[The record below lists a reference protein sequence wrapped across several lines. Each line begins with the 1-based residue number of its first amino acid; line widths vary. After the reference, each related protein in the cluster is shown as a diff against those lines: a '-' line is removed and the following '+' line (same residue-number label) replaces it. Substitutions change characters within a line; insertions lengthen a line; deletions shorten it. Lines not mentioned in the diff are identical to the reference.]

1 MSVLNDIV
9 NQASIRD
16 LLDYYGIE
24 QNKSTGN
31 YLCPFHND
39 HNASLSVT
47 KDDKHWQCMTCGA
60 SGNVV
65 DHVEVGKN
73 IKIAVVKISN
83 DNGYKKLLLDII
95 YINCQFVNDLSTK
108 FF

>member
-1 MSVLNDIV
+1 MKVEEHKPVVNDGPKV
-9 NQASIRD
+9 GRND
-16 LLDYYGIE
+16 P
-24 QNKSTGN
+24 
-31 YLCPFHND
+31 CP
-39 HNASLSVT
+39 
-47 KDDKHWQCMTCGA
+47 CG
-60 SGNVV
+60 S
-65 DHVEVGKN
+65 GKN

>member
-1 MSVLNDIV
+1 MAMETDIV
-9 NQASIRD
+9 
-16 LLDYYGIE
+16 L
-24 QNKSTGN
+24 
-31 YLCPFHND
+31 
-39 HNASLSVT
+39 
-47 KDDKHWQCMTCGA
+47 
-60 SGNVV
+60 
-65 DHVEVGKN
+65 VEVGKN